1 MQIDREALNKLQTLN
16 DRQLKMLIQKL
27 VAQSGLNPAEF
38 NIDPQSIDSIRLAL
52 RTATDEDLQKI
63 ADQYEAN
70 RKQRG

>member
-27 VAQSGLNPAEF
+27 VVQSGLNPSDF

-52 RTATDEDLQKI
+52 RTATDEDLKKI

>member
-52 RTATDEDLQKI
+52 RTATDQDLQKI

>member
-1 MQIDREALNKLQTLN
+1 MQIDRESLNKLQSLN

-27 VAQSGLNPAEF
+27 VVQSGLNPADF

-52 RTATDEDLQKI
+52 RTATDEDLKKI
-63 ADQYEAN
+63 AEQYEAS